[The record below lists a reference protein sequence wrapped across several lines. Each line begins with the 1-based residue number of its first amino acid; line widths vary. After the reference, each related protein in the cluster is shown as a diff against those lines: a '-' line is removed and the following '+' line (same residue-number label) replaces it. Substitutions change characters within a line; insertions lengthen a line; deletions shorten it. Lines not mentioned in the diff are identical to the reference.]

1 MSGVIVGRLDQ
12 VGMMDTTPPLEPHD
26 VRLLQR
32 LRALPD
38 RSLDRA
44 SAHLA
49 AGLPLRRA
57 DLGWTGQGPASDGC
71 LVGVSMS
78 RWALLR
84 QPLRIPSLLL
94 LAASF
99 DAWAYEEIRRHGSP
113 ADLRGRRLPP
123 TARARLGQLLDLEH
137 RRRHGWGSQPR
148 PGTPKAEE
156 AELLP

>member
-1 MSGVIVGRLDQ
+1 MDAPEGTLYQ
-12 VGMMDTTPPLEPHD
+12 VGMMDSILPLEPHD
-26 VRLLQR
+26 VRLLHG

-38 RSLDRA
+38 HSLDRA

-57 DLGWTGQGPASDGC
+57 DLGWNGRGPAADGC

-78 RWALLR
+78 RWAFLC
-84 QPLRIPSLLL
+84 QTLRIPALLM
-94 LAASF
+94 LAAGF

-123 TARARLGQLLDLEH
+123 CARMRLAQLLDVEH
-137 RRRHGWGSQPR
+137 RRRHGWPELPSPQVP
-148 PGTPKAEE
+148 E
-156 AELLP
+156 AALLP